1 MHDFDSWISPA
12 QRAAIEANSPS
23 GFKSVRFITA
33 EEKAKVL
40 AHWRKLMKWLATNGV
55 PSDLPKLFTEA
66 IYNHLITHT
75 SGYIAHYHRPGY
87 WDAQLGTPAAAMAFF
102 NELEQ
107 HLLCRWGA
115 LADYADVNEAMMD
128 EARAVRPEILRR
140 LALDDRQQAR
150 AEIAAL
156 AARAGFAPDADVEAI
171 ATLSVVRR
179 PVAAEPTAPLE
190 SAPPMRQFT
199 LEAQAA
205 LF

>member
-1 MHDFDSWISPA
+1 MHDFDSLISPA

-23 GFKSVRFITA
+23 GFKSVRFMTA

-40 AHWRKLMKWLATNGV
+40 THWRKFLNWLATNGV

-66 IYNHLITHT
+66 IYRHLITHT
-75 SGYIAHYHRPGY
+75 YGYIAHYDRHGY
-87 WDAQLGTPAAAMAFF
+87 FSEQLGTPAAAMAFF

-115 LADYADVNEAMMD
+115 LADYADVNEAMMA
-128 EARAVRPEILRR
+128 EARAVRPGILRR

-150 AEIAAL
+150 AEIAAI
-156 AARAGFAPDADVEAI
+156 AARAGFAPEADVEAI
-171 ATLSVVRR
+171 ATLSVARR
-179 PVAAEPTAPLE
+179 PVAEPTARAAE
-190 SAPPMRQFT
+190 SAPPLRQFT